1 MATAILKDG
10 NKRHYTIKL
19 NDIGYGRTWDDV
31 EYSDFKQATANI
43 LNIGVEDLE
52 RAYL

>member
-10 NKRHYTIKL
+10 TKKHYSIKL
-19 NDIGYGRTWDDV
+19 NDVGYGRTWDDV
-31 EYSDFKQATANI
+31 EYSDFKKTTASI
-43 LNIGVEDLE
+43 LNISIEDLD